1 MCAKKNA
8 NLDFWLTIWLNF
20 ERRKIFLETVLHM
33 LLICACHFSWSSTVT
48 PSRRCF
54 ETCSIGV
61 VSNFRFKGS
70 CFFWCFC
77 LVAINMHFVFV
88 GFSAIRFLQHHPETS
103 YRLCCKSPRIL
114 SILSLAVLRVPS
126 SANKSHW
133 TDARVRHRGK
143 SLIKMQNRSGP
154 RIDPWG
160 TPLVIDVSWEYVP
173 FTSTHCIRSCK

>member
-8 NLDFWLTIWLNF
+8 NLDFWLTIWLSF

-33 LLICACHFSWSSTVT
+33 LLICACHFSCSSTVT

-70 CFFWCFC
+70 CFFCG
-77 LVAINMHFVFV
+77 VFV
-88 GFSAIRFLQHHPETS
+88 SSPSTCILFSSDSVPSDFYNTIQRHH
-103 YRLCCKSPRIL
+103 LDFVCKSLRIL
-114 SILSLAVLRVPS
+114 SMLSLAVLRVPS

-154 RIDPWG
+154 RIDP
-160 TPLVIDVSWEYVP
+160 
-173 FTSTHCIRSCK
+173 